1 MAAPYR
7 SITLLTQVG
16 GIAQAVPEPCPGG
29 VRIPGDQRNQ
39 LKIGRRLTM

>member
-1 MAAPYR
+1 M
-7 SITLLTQVG
+7 TFLMQVRG
-16 GIAQAVPEPCPGG
+16 MGQAVPEPCPGG